1 MATIKG
7 FHAKLLAE
15 QYKQIMKNKGYAFF
29 ESGKYNVNII

>member
-15 QYKQIMKNKGYAFF
+15 QYKQIMKNKGYAFLSR
-29 ESGKYNVNII
+29 ESIMLI